1 VTFGTMRKVFGL
13 LAIEERWKVA
23 VLFVAMLATGV
34 LQVVGIASVMPFIGL
49 VANPDL
55 VQRNPWMRWAYDGLG
70 FHSPQS
76 FLFAT
81 GVVVVTLFAVGN
93 ALTALT
99 AWFSYRFVWFNHQ
112 KIAGRLL
119 EEYLSKPYSF
129 FLGRHG
135 ARLSKTL
142 LSEVRTVITGVMIP
156 CLDIAAKGASTI
168 LVVAL
173 LVVAD
178 PMIAILVSLGF
189 GSAYLLIFTA
199 VRRRQSQLGRR
210 NVAAGTITYRVA
222 SETFGAIKDV
232 KVLGREA
239 AFIARFRAASL
250 ELAAVNASN
259 AITAQLPSYALET
272 LAVGGMLLLILY
284 LVHTRQSLEQVL
296 PLAAVYAV
304 AGNRLMPA
312 FQQIFSSMTLIRFH
326 AAALD
331 ELYEDMR
338 SEAAAASP
346 AIAPVVLTPR
356 RGTGSEIR
364 FRDVSFGYGANRR
377 QALKHVDLVIPRNA
391 TVGLVGATGSGK
403 TTLVDLLL
411 GLFQP
416 TGGEILI
423 DGRRMDDLSV
433 REWRSRVGYVPQTI
447 FLSDDSIARNIA
459 FGFTDRDLDRAAV
472 ERAARSAHLHP
483 FVAQLPEGYDT
494 IIGERGVRLS
504 GGERQRIGI
513 ARALYHDPD
522 VLVMDE
528 ATSALD
534 TLTEE
539 AVMAATREVAP
550 NRTIVLIAHR
560 LSTVKQC
567 DIVFL
572 LEAGTLAAQGT
583 YDELCATNAS
593 FRAMAGLS

>member
-1 VTFGTMRKVFGL
+1 VRFGTIRKVFGL
-13 LAIEERWKVA
+13 LAVEERWKVA
-23 VLFVAMLATGV
+23 VLFAAMLATGV

-55 VQRNPWMRWAYDGLG
+55 VQRNRWMHWAYDSLQ
-70 FHSPQS
+70 FHSTQS
-76 FLFAT
+76 LLIAT
-81 GVVVVTLFAVGN
+81 GVVVVTLFAIGN

-119 EEYLSKPYSF
+119 EEYLRKPYSF

-156 CLDIAAKGASTI
+156 CLDIAAKGASTV
-168 LVVAL
+168 LVVGL

-178 PMIAILVSLGF
+178 PKIAVLVSLGF
-189 GSAYLLIFTA
+189 GTAYLLIFTA
-199 VRRRQSQLGRR
+199 VRRRQTQLGRR

-239 AFIARFRAASL
+239 AFIGRFRDASL
-250 ELAAVNASN
+250 ELASVNASN

-284 LVHTRQSLEQVL
+284 LVHTRSSLDQVL

-338 SEAAAASP
+338 PEAASGP
-346 AIAPVVLTPR
+346 PIAPVVLTPR

-364 FRDVSFGYGANRR
+364 FRNVSFSYGSGRR
-377 QALKHVDLVIPRNA
+377 QALKHIDLVIPRNA

-411 GLFQP
+411 GLFRP
-416 TGGEILI
+416 TDGEILI
-423 DGRRMDDLSV
+423 DGRRLDDLSI

-459 FGFTDRDLDRAAV
+459 FGFANRDIDRAAV
-472 ERAARSAHLHP
+472 ERAARSARLDP
-483 FVAQLPEGYDT
+483 FVAQLADGYDT

-567 DIVFL
+567 DVVFL
-572 LEAGTLAAQGT
+572 LEGGTLAAQGT
-583 YDELCATNAS
+583 YDELRATNAS